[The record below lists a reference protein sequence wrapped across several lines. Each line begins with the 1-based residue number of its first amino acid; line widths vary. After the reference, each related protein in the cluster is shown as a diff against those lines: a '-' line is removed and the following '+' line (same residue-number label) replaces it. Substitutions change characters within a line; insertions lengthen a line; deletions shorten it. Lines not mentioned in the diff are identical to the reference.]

1 MEHQQNINGLVR
13 LREMR
18 RQADLYA
25 SDPEKTEQDEKIVKG
40 KLANH
45 FRNRAKMLRLMGNAY
60 TEWVEDIA
68 SEGLCLA
75 MKAFPK
81 WQPERGPFWNWVFL
95 HARSFGT
102 RWMDR
107 FERKYGL
114 LEELA
119 SQTAVPHG
127 ASYLRESVADDT
139 GSVRVRISV
148 EQLIAAELSET
159 QQTMLKLVVQGYSV
173 KEISELE
180 GYSPGTVQRY
190 INRAQDKAR
199 TVAQRYGF
207 EGLRVNQRPKQR
219 EPASTPFLPTPAP
232 QERPGDQQHEP
243 R

>member
-1 MEHQQNINGLVR
+1 MEHQQNISDLVR
-13 LREMR
+13 LREMQKR
-18 RQADLYA
+18 ASLYA
-25 SDPEKTEQDEKIVKG
+25 GDPDKTEQDEDIVKG

-45 FRNRAKMLRLMGNAY
+45 FRNRAKVLRLLGNAY
-60 TEWVEDIA
+60 TDWVEDIA

-75 MKAFPK
+75 MKAFEK

-107 FERKYGL
+107 FERKNGV

-119 SQTAVPHG
+119 SQAAVPHG

-139 GSVRVRISV
+139 DSVRVRISV

-159 QQTMLKLVVQGYSV
+159 QQNMLKRLAQGYSI

-219 EPASTPFLPTPAP
+219 EPASTAFLPPPDLPRTTR
-232 QERPGDQQHEP
+232 RPTA
-243 R
+243 